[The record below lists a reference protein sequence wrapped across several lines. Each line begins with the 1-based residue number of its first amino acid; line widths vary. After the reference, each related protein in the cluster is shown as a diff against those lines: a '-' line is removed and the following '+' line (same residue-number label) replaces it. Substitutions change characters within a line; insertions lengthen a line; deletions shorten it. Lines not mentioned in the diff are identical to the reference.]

1 MFLQAYVARS
11 RTTLLVVVF
20 IKGKNC
26 FDYLKTLRDFSILA
40 QVPDEECNQWPYS
53 AEST

>member
-11 RTTLLVVVF
+11 RTALLVAVF

-26 FDYLKTLRDFSILA
+26 FDYLKTLRDFSSLA
-40 QVPDEECNQWPYS
+40 DEECNQWTYS